1 MFAVIRSATLLGVEG
16 HPVDVEVHVST
27 GLPGFT
33 VVGSPDAVCR
43 EARDRVRAAL
53 VSSGFAWPNQRIT
66 VNLAPS
72 GLRKGGSGL
81 DLAIAVGVLVASEQV
96 LGGRLRELAMVG
108 ELGLDGSVR
117 RAPGT
122 ISVVDAIGGP
132 QVVVAHAAAEEAE
145 LVGRHVVHSVA
156 SLSELANVLSHD
168 EPWPTR
174 PDQPADPPPPTM
186 RLDLSDVRGQRLGRR
201 ALEVA
206 AAGGHHLLL
215 FGPPGSGK
223 TMLAS
228 RLPGLL
234 PTLAPA
240 IALDTTRIHS
250 AAGQPLPLG
259 GLIRRPPLRAPHS
272 GASAVAVV
280 GGGGSWLCPGEISLA
295 HGGVL
300 FLDEMGEFPV
310 DVLESLRTPLEEGV
324 IRVAR
329 AQHRVTFPARFLLVG
344 AMNPCPCGEG
354 DSPTRCHCSPAA
366 LARYGRR
373 LSGPLVDRFD
383 LRVRVSRPAPLEL
396 LAGDQGEPSSA
407 VATRVL
413 AARDR
418 AVRRRVDVNAQLSG
432 RRLEEAAPLTIGATR
447 ALERALEAG
456 TLSGRGLQRVRC
468 VALTLADLD
477 GDEPPLDVEHVAE
490 AMQMRTSLSFVDRRL
505 AV

>member
-1 MFAVIRSATLLGVEG
+1 MFATVRSATLLGVEG
-16 HPVDVEVHVST
+16 HAVDVEVHVSG

-33 VVGSPDAVCR
+33 VVGSPDSVCR

-53 VSSGFAWPNQRIT
+53 VSSGFTWPNNRIT

-81 DLAIAVGVLVASEQV
+81 DLAIAIGVLVASEQV
-96 LGGRLRELAMVG
+96 PGGRLNELAMVG
-108 ELGLDGSVR
+108 ELGLDGTVR

-122 ISVVDAIGGP
+122 LSVVDAITAP
-132 QVVVAHAAAEEAE
+132 EVVVAHPAGVEAE

-156 SLSELANVLSHD
+156 CLRDVAHVLAGIESWPDRPDPEPDDEVSPYRPDLSE
-168 EPWPTR
+168 
-174 PDQPADPPPPTM
+174 
-186 RLDLSDVRGQRLGRR
+186 VRGHGFGRR

-206 AAGGHHLLL
+206 AAGGHHILL

-234 PTLAPA
+234 PPLDPA
-240 IALDTTRIHS
+240 TAINTTRIHS
-250 AAGQPLPLG
+250 AAGLPLPPG
-259 GLIRRPPLRAPHS
+259 GLILRPPLRAPHS
-272 GASAVAVV
+272 GASAAAVV

-310 DVLESLRTPLEEGV
+310 DVLESLRTPLEDGV

-354 DSPTRCHCSPAA
+354 DSPSRCHCSPAA

-383 LRVRVSRPAPLEL
+383 LRVHIDRPATHDL
-396 LAGDQGEPSSA
+396 LGGGPGESSSA
-407 VATRVL
+407 VAERVVV
-413 AARDR
+413 A
-418 AVRRRVDVNAQLSG
+418 RRRARLRGVEVNARLNG
-432 RRLEEAAPLTIGATR
+432 RRLDEAAPLSAEATKV
-447 ALERALEAG
+447 LERALEVG
-456 TLSGRGLQRVRC
+456 SLSARGLQRVRC
-468 VALTLADLD
+468 VALTLADLE
-477 GDEPPLDVEHVAE
+477 GDDPPLGVAHVSE
-490 AMQMRTSLSFVDRRL
+490 ALQMRTNLSFADRRL

>member
-16 HPVDVEVHVST
+16 HRVDVEVHVST

-81 DLAIAVGVLVASEQV
+81 DLAIAIGVLVASEQV
-96 LGGRLRELAMVG
+96 VTDRLSLLAMVG

-122 ISVVDAIGGP
+122 LSVVDAIGGDE
-132 QVVVAHAAAEEAE
+132 VVVAHAASEEAA
-145 LVGRHVVHSVA
+145 LVGRHVVHSVGTVR
-156 SLSELANVLSHD
+156 ELANVLDHD
-168 EPWPTR
+168 EPWPVR
-174 PDQPADPPPPTM
+174 PEPTSARPLDQI

-223 TMLAS
+223 TMLAA

-234 PTLAPA
+234 PALDPGT
-240 IALDTTRIHS
+240 ALDTTRIHS
-250 AAGQPLPLG
+250 AAGQPLPSG
-259 GLIRRPPLRAPHS
+259 GLIDRPPLRAPHS

-354 DSPTRCHCSPAA
+354 DSPARCHCSPAA

-383 LRVRVSRPAPLEL
+383 LRVRVDRPAPFEL
-396 LAGDQGEPSSA
+396 LSDDQGESSA
-407 VATRVL
+407 AVAARV
-413 AARDR
+413 AEARDR
-418 AVRRRVDVNAQLSG
+418 AVLRGVDVNARLRG

-447 ALERALEAG
+447 ALERALESGA
-456 TLSGRGLQRVRC
+456 LSGRGLQRVRC

-477 GDEPPLDVEHVAE
+477 GVDPPLDVEQVTE
-490 AMQMRTSLSFVDRRL
+490 AMQMRTSPSFVDRRM